1 MHIDSINSQVQ
12 DSVCFPLIE
21 KGAVIFRFIL
31 MLVWINST
39 LEDLVLDLDMGYV
52 FSACLMGII
61 REYLIH

>member
-1 MHIDSINSQVQ
+1 MHIDSINSQVH

-39 LEDLVLDLDMGYV
+39 LEDLLLDLDMGGGGLFFIWV
-52 FSACLMGII
+52 LLVNI
-61 REYLIH
+61 